1 MSIVERKSLSRLSTG
16 ALIYILSLPQSV
28 SHITTLP
35 SNLVDSYILH
45 VRFLPV
51 VVRNEFSPHNPS
63 LDIVRSAPLLVCR
76 IRSNRPP
83 KVHSS
88 WPSKNT
94 IKENKT
100 DTVSRMEPKM
110 KRT

>member
-35 SNLVDSYILH
+35 SSPVDSHILH

-51 VVRNEFSPHNPS
+51 VVRNGFSPHNPS
-63 LDIVRSAPLLVCR
+63 LAHCTKCTSSRLPNPIESAAEGALVLA
-76 IRSNRPP
+76 
-83 KVHSS
+83 K
-88 WPSKNT
+88 
-94 IKENKT
+94 
-100 DTVSRMEPKM
+100 
-110 KRT
+110 